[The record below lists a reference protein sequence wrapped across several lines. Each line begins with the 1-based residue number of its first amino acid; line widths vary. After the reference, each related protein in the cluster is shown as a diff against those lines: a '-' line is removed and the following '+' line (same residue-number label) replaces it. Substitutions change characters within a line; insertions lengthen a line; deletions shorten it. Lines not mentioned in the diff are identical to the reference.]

1 MGLLD
6 DAIREHLEL
15 KRLHGASDEEIAQEE
30 AEALGPARRDFPLP
44 PAAEEVQSAEVQSAE
59 AEGAVEDALPEAVEP
74 GPAELERRQALEPE
88 PEPAVEP
95 ERATEPEPDTR
106 HPAPD
111 TEDPEPAEQGRDED
125 VLEETPEFLQDAP
138 EHDRLWFEQKPPRDF
153 DFE

>member
-15 KRLHGASDEEIAQEE
+15 KRRHGASEEEIAQEE
-30 AEALGPARRDFPLP
+30 AEALGPARRDFPA
-44 PAAEEVQSAEVQSAE
+44 PAAPGEVQSAE
-59 AEGAVEDALPEAVEP
+59 AEGAVEDAIPEAIEDLPAAVEP
-74 GPAELERRQALEPE
+74 PPSEPE
-88 PEPAVEP
+88 PEPEP
-95 ERATEPEPDTR
+95 EEVFEPDPDTR
-106 HPAPD
+106 DPATD
-111 TEDPEPAEQGRDED
+111 TPEPEQREGDED